1 VWRSPS
7 ATDHAENVRFPA
19 MVSPHQASHGL
30 NAALSGGFFLPAFQ
44 DNGAIVPG
52 IDGAR
57 LVLRQAWPIR
67 SPLITTLTAYMVCL
81 FSALS

>member
-1 VWRSPS
+1 
-7 ATDHAENVRFPA
+7 

-67 SPLITTLTAYMVCL
+67 SPLITTLITTLTAYMVCL